1 MKISVKAVK
10 TKLKEVLDPELN
22 TSIVDLGFIYDIKL
36 SGKNQVKIVMT
47 LTTIGCPLMDFITD
61 DVKNKLMELGF
72 KKKDISIEVVFDP
85 PWTVEKMSKK
95 ARKKLG
101 F

>member
-1 MKISVKAVK
+1 MKITVKAVK

-22 TSIVDLGFIYDIKL
+22 ISIVDLGFIYRIKL
-36 SGKNQVKIVMT
+36 LPKNQVKIKMT
-47 LTTIGCPLMDFITD
+47 LITPSCPLIDLIQEDIKTKIT
-61 DVKNKLMELGF
+61 ELGF
-72 KKKDISIEVVFDP
+72 KKKNIDIETVFDT
-85 PWTVEKMSKK
+85 PWTVEKMTKE

>member
-22 TSIVDLGFIYDIKL
+22 ISIVDLGFIYDIKL
-36 SGKNQVKIVMT
+36 LPKNQVKIRMT
-47 LTTIGCPLMDFITD
+47 LTTPDCPLIDFIQE
-61 DVKNKLMELGF
+61 DVKGKITELGF
-72 KKKDISIEVVFDP
+72 KKQDIDIEITFDP
-85 PWTVEKMSKK
+85 PWTVEKMTKE
-95 ARKKLG
+95 ARRKLG